1 MKKKWFICGIS
12 ALLIGMVSCKSQ
24 PKEASPGSEALA
36 TADNSRNVLDWDGLY
51 SGILPCAD
59 CGGIQT
65 SLELSRDNTYKLKQ
79 VYLGKEENRFDGSG
93 KFEWNKNGNIITLDN
108 GEGMNQYLVGEQE
121 LIMLDTEGNRITGEG
136 AGNYVLAKVDKGLV
150 EKYWKLTELF
160 GEPVYM
166 PEGRKEAHLIFRQEG
181 NRVNGNGG
189 CNGFSG
195 TYTLKPGNRIRF
207 SQVVST
213 MMICPDMKT
222 ETKLSQVFEMAD
234 HYAVNGDSLVLNRAS
249 MPPLARF
256 VAVK

>member
-12 ALLIGMVSCKSQ
+12 ALMIGMVSCKPQ
-24 PKEASPGSEALA
+24 PKEASPA
-36 TADNSRNVLDWDGLY
+36 TADNSRNALDWDGLY

-65 SLELSRDNTYKLKQ
+65 SLELLRDNTYKIKQ

-136 AGNYVLAKVDKGLV
+136 ADNYVLAKVDKRLV
-150 EKYWKLTELF
+150 EKYWKLTELL
-160 GEPVYM
+160 GDTILT

-189 CNGFSG
+189 CNDFSG
-195 TYTLKPGNRIRF
+195 TYTLKPGNRIHF
-207 SQVVST
+207 SQMIST
-213 MMICPDMKT
+213 MMMCPDMET
-222 ETKLSQVFEMAD
+222 ETKLSQVFETAD
-234 HYAVNGDSLVLNRAS
+234 HYTVSNDSLTLNKTS
-249 MPPLARF
+249 KTPLARF
-256 VAVK
+256 VVVK